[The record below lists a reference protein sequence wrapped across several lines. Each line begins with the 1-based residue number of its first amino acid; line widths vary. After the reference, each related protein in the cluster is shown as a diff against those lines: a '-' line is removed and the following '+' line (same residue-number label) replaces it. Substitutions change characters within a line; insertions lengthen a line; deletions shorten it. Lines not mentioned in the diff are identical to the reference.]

1 MTERARRFRLLA
13 LVVAVGVALD
23 QITKQ
28 LADAHL
34 RGRGIVTVIDGF
46 LELRYARNP
55 GAFFSLGA
63 ELDPSVR
70 RVFFVVAS
78 LAATALIVRIYT
90 RTPATQGALRWALV
104 LLLAGAVGN
113 LIDRALSGEVIDFV
127 HMYWRGVFDWATFNV
142 ADVLITAGLAF
153 IVADMFLPRRAVPL
167 ETVSHETVSH
177 ETVSHEIAP
186 TPESPPTEPTETT
199 P

>member
-1 MTERARRFRLLA
+1 M
-13 LVVAVGVALD
+13 ALD

-28 LADAHL
+28 LAHAHL

-63 ELDPSVR
+63 ELDPTIR
-70 RVFFVVAS
+70 RVFFVAAS
-78 LAATALIVRIYT
+78 FAATALILRIYA
-90 RTPATQGALRWALV
+90 RTPSAQVALRWALV
-104 LLLAGAVGN
+104 LLLGGAVGN

-153 IVADMFLPRRAVPL
+153 IVADMFLPRRAAASEP
-167 ETVSHETVSH
+167 
-177 ETVSHEIAP
+177 AP
-186 TPESPPTEPTETT
+186 AQPEPTTPTETT

>member
-1 MTERARRFRLLA
+1 MTERARRWGLLA
-13 LVVAVGVALD
+13 GVVTVGVALD

-28 LADAHL
+28 LAHAHL

-63 ELDPSVR
+63 ELDPTIR
-70 RVFFVVAS
+70 RVFFVAAS
-78 LAATALIVRIYT
+78 LAATALILRIYA
-90 RTPATQGALRWALV
+90 RTPAAHVALRWALV
-104 LLLAGAVGN
+104 LLLGGAVGN

-153 IVADMFLPRRAVPL
+153 IVADMFLPRRA
-167 ETVSHETVSH
+167 
-177 ETVSHEIAP
+177 AP
-186 TPESPPTEPTETT
+186 AEQAPEAAQPEPTTPTETT

>member
-1 MTERARRFRLLA
+1 MTERARRWGLLA
-13 LVVAVGVALD
+13 SVVTVGVALD

-28 LADAHL
+28 LAHTHL

-63 ELDPSVR
+63 ELDPTIR
-70 RVFFVVAS
+70 RVFFVAAS
-78 LAATALIVRIYT
+78 LAATALILRIYA
-90 RTPATQGALRWALV
+90 RTPSAQVALRWALV
-104 LLLAGAVGN
+104 LLLGGAVGN
-113 LIDRALSGEVIDFV
+113 LIDRALTGEVIDFV

-153 IVADMFLPRRAVPL
+153 IVADMFLPRRAAASEP
-167 ETVSHETVSH
+167 
-177 ETVSHEIAP
+177 AP
-186 TPESPPTEPTETT
+186 EAVQAEPTTPTETT